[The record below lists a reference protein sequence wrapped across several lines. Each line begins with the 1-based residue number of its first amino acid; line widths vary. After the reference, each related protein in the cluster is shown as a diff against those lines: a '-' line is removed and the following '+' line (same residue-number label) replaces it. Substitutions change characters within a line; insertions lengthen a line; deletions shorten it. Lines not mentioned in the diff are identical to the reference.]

1 MTNTKA
7 RELSAEVVNILKFEQ
22 HGPMTETMGMR
33 AEELF
38 VHYLLGRAEIA
49 AEKSNPDIL
58 EFIHQASKEFELL
71 PISCL
76 KTDFNQPFT
85 TD

>member
-1 MTNTKA
+1 MTNTKT
-7 RELSAEVVNILKFEQ
+7 RELSAEIVDILKFEQ
-22 HGPMTETMGMR
+22 RGPMTETMGMR

-58 EFIHQASKEFELL
+58 EFIHRASKEFEIL

-76 KTDFNQPFT
+76 KTNFNQPLT